1 MKEIR
6 IFFFMLFICFCT
18 NAIAQDSS
26 LLKMLDDS
34 LAANHHKTYVHG
46 TFKATHIIN
55 TQTVEQP
62 GKKVLE
68 FMIMHRFGQLNQGA
82 YNLFGL
88 DFASLRLGLTY
99 GICDRLSIGIGR
111 SSLDK
116 VFDGNIKYKLL
127 RQTDGDNSM
136 PVSVNI
142 YSTLTYI
149 SLRYTD
155 KPYLTG
161 QYRMIYTNEFLIAR
175 KINRNL
181 SLQFTPAWMHFNL
194 TPTPNDKNDVFALGF
209 GGRMK
214 ITKRMSINAEY
225 NYLLP
230 NQVQSTK
237 VYNSLS
243 MGIDFETGGHVFQLV
258 FSNSQ
263 GMIEPYYLAKTTDS
277 WGKGGIYFGFN
288 ISRVFNFQK

>member
-1 MKEIR
+1 MRPKSV
-6 IFFFMLFICFCT
+6 FFIIMLSNICI
-18 NAIAQDSS
+18 NAFAQVNN

-34 LAANHHKTYVHG
+34 LNADHHKTFVRG

-62 GKKVLE
+62 GAKVLE
-68 FMIMHRFGQLNQGA
+68 FDIMHRFGQLNQGA
-82 YNLFGL
+82 YNFFGL
-88 DFASLRLGLTY
+88 DYASLRLGLNY
-99 GICDRLSIGIGR
+99 GLSDRLSIGIGR

-116 VFDGNIKYKLL
+116 VLDGSIKYKLL

-136 PVSVNI
+136 PVSVSI
-142 YSTLTYI
+142 YSSLAYVT
-149 SLRYTD
+149 LRYTD

-161 QYRMIYTNEFLIAR
+161 QYRMIYSNEFLIAR
-175 KINRNL
+175 KISSNL
-181 SLQFTPAWMHFNL
+181 SLQLTPAWMHFNL
-194 TPTPNDKNDVFALGF
+194 TPTAIDKNDVFALGA

-214 ITKRMSINAEY
+214 ITKRISINAEY

-230 NQVQSTK
+230 NQVQSVKT
-237 VYNSLS
+237 YNSIS
-243 MGIDFETGGHVFQLV
+243 GGVDIETGGHVFQLV
-258 FSNSQ
+258 FTNSQ

-288 ISRVFNFQK
+288 ISRVFNLKK

>member
-1 MKEIR
+1 MKCIQVFC
-6 IFFFMLFICFCT
+6 IVLFTGSWIH
-18 NAIAQDSS
+18 AVAQDST

-34 LAANHHKTYVHG
+34 LAANHQKTYVHG

-62 GKKVLE
+62 GQKVLE
-68 FMIMHRFGQLNQGA
+68 FLIMHRFGQLNQGA

-88 DFASLRLGLTY
+88 DFATLRIGLSY
-99 GICDRLSIGIGR
+99 GITDRLSIGVGR

-116 VFDGNIKYKLL
+116 VFDGSLKYKLL
-127 RQTDGDNSM
+127 RQTEDGDM
-136 PVSVNI
+136 PVTINI
-142 YSTLTYI
+142 YSSLAYI
-149 SLRYTD
+149 SQKYNYDSL
-155 KPYLTG
+155 LTG
-161 QYRMIYTNEFLIAR
+161 KYRMIYTNELLIAR
-175 KINRNL
+175 KINEKL
-181 SLQFTPAWMHFNL
+181 SLQLTPVWMHFNL
-194 TPTPNDKNDVFALGF
+194 TSTTADKNDVVALGA
-209 GGRMK
+209 GGRFK
-214 ITKRMSINAEY
+214 VTKRMSINAEY

-230 NQVQSTK
+230 NQVQSIK

-243 MGIDFETGGHVFQLV
+243 LGVDFETGGHVFQLV

-288 ISRVFNFQK
+288 ISRVFNFKK

>member
-1 MKEIR
+1 MKLIK
-6 IFFFMLFICFCT
+6 IFFIALFVNCCIKAT
-18 NAIAQDSS
+18 AQDSS

-34 LAANHHKTYVHG
+34 LTLNHQKIFVHG

-68 FMIMHRFGQLNQGA
+68 FLIMHRFGQLNQGA

-88 DFASLRLGLTY
+88 DFATLRLGLNY
-99 GICDRLSIGIGR
+99 GLSDRLSIGIGR

-116 VFDGNIKYKLL
+116 VADASIKYKLL
-127 RQTDGDNSM
+127 RQTEDNSM

-142 YSTLTYI
+142 YSSLAYVT
-149 SLRYTD
+149 LRYPAD
-155 KPYLTG
+155 QSYITG

-175 KINRNL
+175 KISPNL
-181 SLQFTPAWMHFNL
+181 SLQLTPVWMHFNL
-194 TPTPNDKNDVFALGF
+194 TPTANDKNDVFALGA
-209 GGRMK
+209 GGRIK

-230 NQVQSTK
+230 NQVQSVK
-237 VYNSLS
+237 VYNSIS
-243 MGIDFETGGHVFQLV
+243 GGIDFETGGHVFQLV

-288 ISRVFNFQK
+288 ISRVFNFKK

>member
-1 MKEIR
+1 MKLIR
-6 IFFFMLFICFCT
+6 IFCIVLFANCCIKA
-18 NAIAQDSS
+18 NAQDSS

-34 LAANHHKTYVHG
+34 LSANHQKTFVHG

-82 YNLFGL
+82 YNLYGL
-88 DFASLRLGLTY
+88 DFATLRLGLNY
-99 GICDRLSIGIGR
+99 GLSDRLSIGIGR

-116 VFDGNIKYKLL
+116 VLDGSIKYKLL
-127 RQTDGDNSM
+127 RQTEDNSM

-142 YSTLTYI
+142 YSSLAYVT
-149 SLRYTD
+149 LRYTD

-175 KINRNL
+175 KINSNL
-181 SLQFTPAWMHFNL
+181 SLQLTPVWMHFNL
-194 TPTPNDKNDVFALGF
+194 TPTAIDKNDVFAIGA
-209 GGRMK
+209 GGRIK

-230 NQVQSTK
+230 NQVQSVK
-237 VYNSLS
+237 VYNSIS
-243 MGIDFETGGHVFQLV
+243 GGIDFETGGHVFQLV
-258 FSNSQ
+258 FTNSQ

-288 ISRVFNFQK
+288 ISRVFNFKK